1 MAVGLLRAVLK
12 AHLEA
17 TWNRSVRELGRSGTW
32 AVYVVTGLALLFG
45 ALPLFLA
52 GAALGWFGGLK
63 LHLPGAKA
71 LLGGVLTAIPLLGGV
86 VSGIL
91 GGTRALTWESYKVY
105 PVGLRPLFA
114 AELLAGLGDP
124 FPFLAGLALLG
135 TFLGFSGARPALAP
149 LMLVVCVASLLGMLL
164 LQHLIGALG
173 AVLVKRLQVLL
184 VVFGMLLWGA
194 SVLSAL
200 GGRPPKGAAPRVSMD
215 PARLAAAKA
224 RVVRVVD
231 LLQWTPA
238 AQSLKGLEEIS
249 AGRWAPGL
257 GRQALPLLLLGL
269 LAGASTRVLR
279 WESGSEA
286 LKVQAPPGS
295 REKTWSFATPAGG
308 VGRLTW
314 ETLTGSHLG
323 RFGFLIPLMTVVILR
338 GPLATFT
345 GSGFWA
351 LPSAFAYLALTSG
364 QLQFNQFGLDG
375 HGIKA
380 LLLLP
385 VAPEAILKGKLLG
398 LAVYQGCQAALLVL
412 LLAFFLKPGI
422 PEILAGLCLA
432 GCFFLVQVLVGHW
445 TSVWLPRALPRDSLK
460 NNGMP
465 LLLVAIS
472 LGTALANSVVFG
484 GTWALCLWLAPGAL
498 LPVMAVLFGFCL
510 WLYRV
515 LLPAAA
521 GFLDRHRERLLQAL
535 T

>member
-1 MAVGLLRAVLK
+1 MAVGLVRAVLK

-17 TWNRSVRELGRSGTW
+17 TWNRSVRELGKSGTW
-32 AVYVVTGLALLFG
+32 AVYLVMGLVLLFG
-45 ALPLFLA
+45 ALPLFVA

-63 LHLPGAKA
+63 LHEPGAKA
-71 LLGGVLTAIPLLGGV
+71 LLGGVLTAIPVLGGT
-86 VSGIL
+86 VSGIM
-91 GGTRALTWESYKVY
+91 GGTKALTWESYRVY

-124 FPFLAGLALLG
+124 FPFLASLALLG
-135 TFLGFSGARPALAP
+135 TFLGFSAARPTLAP
-149 LMLVVCVASLLGMLL
+149 LMLVVCAASLLGMLL

-200 GGRPPKGAAPRVSMD
+200 GGRPSRGSSRRMPLD
-215 PARLAAAKA
+215 PARAAQVKAGLAK
-224 RVVRVVD
+224 VVTA
-231 LLQWTPA
+231 LQWTPA

-249 AGRWAPGL
+249 TGRWAPGL
-257 GRQALPLLLLGL
+257 GRQVLPLALLGF
-269 LAGASTRVLR
+269 LAAGSARVLR
-279 WESGSEA
+279 WESGSDV
-286 LKVQAPPGS
+286 LKVHAPPGT
-295 REKTWSFATPAGG
+295 REKLWSFRTPAVG
-308 VGRLTW
+308 VARLTW
-314 ETLTGSHLG
+314 ETLAGSHLG

-375 HGIKA
+375 HGVKA

-385 VAPEAILKGKLLG
+385 VAPRDVLQGKLLG

-412 LLAFFLKPGI
+412 LLAFFLRPGL
-422 PEILAGLCLA
+422 PELLAGLCLA
-432 GCFFLVQVLVGHW
+432 GCFFVVQVLVGHW

-465 LLLVAIS
+465 LLMVALS
-472 LGTALANSVVFG
+472 LGTTLANSVVFG

-498 LPVMAVLFGFCL
+498 LPVMALLLGLCL
-510 WLYRV
+510 WIYRT
-515 LLPAAA
+515 LLPSAAD
-521 GFLDRHRERLLQAL
+521 FLDRHRERLLQAL
-535 T
+535 G